1 MKSITTNKKKK
12 KEYSMNQIFDLNE
25 TRRQQVIVEYLNPT
39 GSGFAVTPK
48 GEQVFLNAR
57 LVTAMN
63 VQPGNVY
70 NAFLLPNYPDKRD
83 QIPWRAMRVEPVHV
97 DLDLAHVADDD
108 LEKEI
113 VMYIKSNGIDFP
125 YTPSMIAA
133 DLDREESE
141 VIDAMERNKDRFY
154 KVDAYMLFFGNQ

>member
-1 MKSITTNKKKK
+1 
-12 KEYSMNQIFDLNE
+12 MNQIFDLNE

-113 VMYIKSNGIDFP
+113 VMYIKSNGMDFP

-141 VIDAMERNKDRFY
+141 VIAAMERNKDRFY

>member
-1 MKSITTNKKKK
+1 
-12 KEYSMNQIFDLNE
+12 MNQIFDLNE
-25 TRRQQVIVEYLNPT
+25 TRRQQIIIEYLTPT
-39 GSGFAVTPK
+39 GSGFGVTPS
-48 GEQVFLNAR
+48 GDQVFLNSR
-57 LVTAMN
+57 LVNTMN
-63 VQPGNVY
+63 VQPGEIF
-70 NAFLLPNYPDKRD
+70 NAFLLPNYPDKRE

-141 VIDAMERNKDRFY
+141 VINAMENNKDRFY

>member
-1 MKSITTNKKKK
+1 M
-12 KEYSMNQIFDLNE
+12 
-25 TRRQQVIVEYLNPT
+25 IVEYLNPT

>member
-1 MKSITTNKKKK
+1 
-12 KEYSMNQIFDLNE
+12 MNQIFDLNE

-113 VMYIKSNGIDFP
+113 VMYIKSNGMDFP
-125 YTPSMIAA
+125 YTPNMIAA

-141 VIDAMERNKDRFY
+141 VIAAMENNKHRFY

>member
-1 MKSITTNKKKK
+1 
-12 KEYSMNQIFDLNE
+12 MNQIFDLNE

-141 VIDAMERNKDRFY
+141 VIAAMERNKDRFY

>member
-1 MKSITTNKKKK
+1 
-12 KEYSMNQIFDLNE
+12 MNQIFDLNE